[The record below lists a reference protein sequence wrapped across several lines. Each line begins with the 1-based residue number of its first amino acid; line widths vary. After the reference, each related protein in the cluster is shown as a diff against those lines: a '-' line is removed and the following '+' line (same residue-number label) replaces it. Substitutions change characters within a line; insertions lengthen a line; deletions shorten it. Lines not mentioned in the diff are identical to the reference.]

1 VLRLRKIKEFVMTD
15 TGHNLPLLRDVCE
28 LHPDVHDLNRSD
40 QVEHLDLV
48 LRATSEE
55 ARAFFA
61 KTHVTSGMGEFLRG
75 ALRRVAGQSSQAIFE
90 LRQAMGGG
98 KTHNLIALGLVATNP
113 EMINS
118 LPEHIAAGISPTRAR
133 IAAINGR
140 DISHDAHMWG
150 DIARQLGREDLFRKF
165 WIDGPKKV
173 NESDWSALLG
183 DQPNVILLDE
193 LPPHFAMAHTQTVG
207 QGTLLDLLK
216 YNLANLLSAAMKA
229 PRTVVVVASLD
240 AAYDEARQILGAQ
253 LQDLQQETSR
263 GAKSITPVDL
273 NTGEIYDILRKRL
286 FTKLPAT
293 DVADRVAAAYGS
305 ALREAVQGKAL
316 RKGADLVAD
325 DIPASYPFHPGYK
338 NILSLFKENPKF
350 RQTRGLIE
358 FTANALR
365 GVWSSEEEIFLAG
378 AEHADFADAGTRDQ
392 VKDIERSLEA
402 ALASDVY
409 DTTGSAHAQDL
420 DADRG
425 GRTVTQVATLL
436 YMSSLSD
443 NTDGVRGLSRAHLSE
458 MLTGPGRAASHVM
471 DAFDALKERC
481 WYLHTRDG
489 DRFYFSDVANVRKQ
503 IEDKLSRVDPA
514 TVDQTVRNRLQELF
528 NPRLKTAYQELLV
541 MPEIREIRL
550 TAGKRTCLVLSPD
563 AKSPPEAAQRF
574 FDDQVH
580 KNAFLVVSGDG
591 SRMGNLSE
599 IARRLVAIEAVA
611 TLVADTPRHQGEI
624 DAERTGAL
632 NNFQSTVLA
641 LFNTVWHPLGT
652 KDGPKLSPI
661 RLDFAPHQERGK
673 TDGEAAIAAALLG
686 AKKLSAAEPDQIEA
700 LMYRCEDMLFASGQS
715 RTRWSDL
722 LERAASNPRW
732 VWTPPKGLDA
742 IKSHALSI
750 GRWAE
755 ADGYVDKSP
764 PPPQPKV
771 TLTGTRFDTRSGE
784 SEVEFMVTDA
794 GTKPQIQVSTTPDV
808 FVSGTRIEGR
818 SYRTTEVEVWFGVIH
833 GDDPA
838 QLSEPKAWKGR
849 IALTHDRQVAI
860 DHYLVTL
867 TATPDAEI
875 RWNTTGINEKEGQV
889 YDGSPI
895 RVPADGRTTLYA
907 YAKRGGVEVR
917 ERFLFEEVGAERVIA
932 DDKPAEAELDI
943 QMPDLTSIT
952 RALSAAKAEPGTRL
966 TGIRLTVG
974 SGEAGITFRCGTHV
988 GTSPEDIESLI
999 AELRRLI
1006 GDPDAP
1012 ATLRADGARFPTGY
1026 ALKSFAEKAGI
1037 DISAGCV
1044 SQEGK

>member
-1 VLRLRKIKEFVMTD
+1 MSE

-28 LHPDVHDLNRSD
+28 LHPDVHDLNRSE
-40 QVEHLDLV
+40 QVEHLDLI
-48 LRATSEE
+48 LRASRDE
-55 ARAFFA
+55 AQAFFA
-61 KTHVTSGMGEFLRG
+61 KTHLTAGMSEFLRG
-75 ALRRVAGQSSQAIFE
+75 ALRRVSGQSSQAIFE

-98 KTHNLIALGLVATNP
+98 KTHNLIALGLIASNP
-113 EMINS
+113 DLLTM
-118 LPEHIAAGISPTRAR
+118 LPEQVGAGLTPSRAR

-140 DISHDAHMWG
+140 DISHDAHLWG
-150 DIARQLGREDLFRKF
+150 DIARQLGREDMFRKF

-193 LPPHFAMAHTQTVG
+193 LPPHFAMAHTQPVG

-229 PRTVVVVASLD
+229 PKTVVVIASLD

-273 NTGEIYDILRKRL
+273 NTGEVYDILRKRL
-286 FTKLPAT
+286 FTRIPGPE
-293 DVADRVAAAYGS
+293 VADRVASAYGS

-316 RKGADLVAD
+316 RKGADLIAD
-325 DIPASYPFHPGYK
+325 DVPASYPFHPGYK
-338 NILSLFKENPKF
+338 NVLSLFKENPKF

-358 FTANALR
+358 FTANVLR
-365 GVWSSEEEIFLAG
+365 GVWASEEEIFMAG
-378 AEHADFADAGTRDQ
+378 AEHADFANAGTRDQ

-420 DADRG
+420 DAERG
-425 GRTVTQVATLL
+425 GRTVSMVATLL

-443 NTDGVRGLSRAHLSE
+443 NTDGVRGLSQAHIAE
-458 MLTGPGRAASHVM
+458 MLTGPGRAASVVLE
-471 DAFDALKERC
+471 AFDALKERC
-481 WYLHTRDG
+481 WYLHSRDG

-514 TVDQTVRNRLQELF
+514 TVDQTIRNRLQELF
-528 NPRLKTAYQELLV
+528 APRLKTAYQDLLV

-550 TAGKRTCLVLSPD
+550 TAGRRTCLVLSPD

-574 FDDQVH
+574 FEDQVY

-591 SRMGNLSE
+591 SRMGNLAE

-611 TLVADTPRHQGEI
+611 SLVADTPRHQEEI
-624 DAERTGAL
+624 GTERTQAL
-632 NNFQSTVLA
+632 TQFQSTVLA
-641 LFNTVWHPLGT
+641 LFNTVWHPLGG
-652 KDGPKLSPI
+652 KDGARLNPV
-661 RLDFAPHQERGK
+661 RLDFSPHQEKGK
-673 TDGEAAIAAALLG
+673 TDGEAAIAAALAG
-686 AKKLSAAEPDQIEA
+686 SKKLVEAGPEGIEA
-700 LMYRCEDMLFASGQS
+700 LMYRCEDMLFPNGQS
-715 RTRWSDL
+715 RSRWSDL

-742 IKSHALSI
+742 VKTHALSI

-771 TLTGTRFDTRSGE
+771 TLTGTRFDARSGE
-784 SEVEFMVTDA
+784 SEIEFMVTDA
-794 GTKPQIQVSTTPDV
+794 GTNPQVIVSTDPDV
-808 FVSGTRIEGR
+808 YATGTPVEGR
-818 SYRTTEVEVWFGVIH
+818 SHRTSEVELWFGVTH

-838 QLSEPKAWKGR
+838 QRGEPKAWKGR
-849 IALTHDRQVAI
+849 IALTHDRQVAV

-875 RWNTTGINEKEGQV
+875 RWNLTGINEKEGQV

-907 YAKRGGVEVR
+907 YAKKGGVEAR
-917 ERFLFEEVGAERVIA
+917 ERFLFEEIGKEREIRDEA
-932 DDKPAEAELDI
+932 PAEADMDL
-943 QMPDLTSIT
+943 QMPDLTAIT
-952 RALSAAKAEPGTRL
+952 RALTAAKAEPGTTL
-966 TGIRLTVG
+966 SGVRLTVG
-974 SGEAGITFRCGTHV
+974 SGEDGITVRCGAHV
-988 GTSPEDIESLI
+988 GTGPEDIETLI
-999 AELRRLI
+999 GELRRLI

-1026 ALKSFAEKAGI
+1026 ALKSFAEKAGV
-1037 DISAGCV
+1037 DIPADCV
-1044 SQEGK
+1044 SQGVIG

>member
-1 VLRLRKIKEFVMTD
+1 MSE

-28 LHPDVHDLNRSD
+28 LHPDVYELNRTE

-48 LRATSEE
+48 LRASEAE

-75 ALRRVAGQSSQAIFE
+75 ALRRVSGQSSQAVFE

-98 KTHNLIALGLVATNP
+98 KTHNLIALGLIASNP
-113 EMINS
+113 VLLGL
-118 LPEHIAAGISPTRAR
+118 LPEQVGAGISPTRAR

-140 DISHDAHMWG
+140 DVSRDAQLWG
-150 DIARQLGREDLFRKF
+150 DIAQQLGRADLFRKF
-165 WIDGPKKV
+165 WVDGPRHAG
-173 NESDWSALLG
+173 ESDWKELFG

-193 LPPHFAMAHTQTVG
+193 LPPYLAVAKTIPSG
-207 QGTLLDLLK
+207 QGTLLDTLV
-216 YNLANLLSAAMKA
+216 YNIGTLLSAAMSS

-253 LQDLQQETSR
+253 IQDLRQETSR

-286 FTKLPAT
+286 FTRLPGPE
-293 DVADRVAAAYGS
+293 VADRVASAYGS
-305 ALREAVQGKAL
+305 VLREAVQGKAL

-365 GVWSSEEEIFLAG
+365 GVWASDEEIFLAG
-378 AEHADFADAGTRDQ
+378 AEHADFSDAGTRDQ

-420 DADRG
+420 DAERG
-425 GRTVTQVATLL
+425 GRTVMKVATLL

-443 NTDGVRGLSRAHLSE
+443 NTDGVRGLSAGHLAE
-458 MLTGPGRAASHVM
+458 MLTGPGRAASSVL
-471 DAFDALKERC
+471 DAFDALKGRC

-489 DRFYFSDVANVRKQ
+489 DRFFFSDVANVRKQ
-503 IEDKLSRVDPA
+503 IEDKLSRVDSA
-514 TVDQTVRNRLQELF
+514 TVDQTIRTRLLELF

-541 MPEIREIRL
+541 MPEIREIKL

-574 FDDQVH
+574 FDDQVY

-611 TLVADTPRHQGEI
+611 GLVADTPRHQAEI
-624 DAERTGAL
+624 DGERTGAL
-632 NNFQSTVLA
+632 NSFQSTVLA
-641 LFNTVWHPLGT
+641 LFNTVWHPFGG
-652 KDGPKLSPI
+652 KDGARLNPV
-661 RLDFAPHQERGK
+661 RLDFAPHQEKGK
-673 TDGEAAIAAALLG
+673 TDGEAAIAAALAG
-686 AKKLSAAEPDQIEA
+686 SKKLVETGPDGIEA
-700 LMYRCEDMLFASGQS
+700 LMFRCEDLLFPSGQS

-722 LERAASNPRW
+722 QERAASNPRW
-732 VWTPPKGLDA
+732 VWTPPKGLEA
-742 IKSHALSI
+742 VKTHALSI

-755 ADGYVDKSP
+755 ADGYVDKNP

-771 TLTGTRFDTRSGE
+771 TLTGTRFDARTGE
-784 SEVEFMVTDA
+784 SEVELMVTDA
-794 GTKPQIQVSTTPDV
+794 GAAPTVLVSPTPDV
-808 FVSGTRIEGR
+808 YVTGTPVDGR
-818 SYRTTEVEVWFGVIH
+818 SYRTSEVELWFGAIH
-833 GDDPA
+833 GSDPA
-838 QLSEPKAWKGR
+838 QRAEPKGWKGR
-849 IALTHDRQVAI
+849 ISLTHDRQVAV

-875 RWNTTGINEKEGQV
+875 RWNTTGINEREGQV

-907 YAKRGGVEVR
+907 YAKRGEVEAR
-917 ERFLFEEVGAERVIA
+917 ERFLFEEIGKEREIR
-932 DDKPAEAELDI
+932 DDAPAEADLDL
-943 QMPDLTSIT
+943 QMPDLTAIT
-952 RALSAAKAEPGTRL
+952 RALTAAKSEPGTTL
-966 TGIRLTVG
+966 SGVRLTVG
-974 SGEAGITFRCGTHV
+974 SGEDGITVRCGAHI
-988 GTSPEDIESLI
+988 GTGPEDLEALI

-1012 ATLRADGARFPTGY
+1012 ATLRADGMSFPTGY
-1026 ALKSFAEKAGI
+1026 APKSFAEKAGV
-1037 DISAGCV
+1037 DIPADSV
-1044 SQEGK
+1044 SQGVF